1 MNTFFSALNAE
12 IGKLLTTR
20 IWWILAI
27 ILVVYIA
34 FIAGGIG
41 SLFGFFS
48 TSDSQAVQ
56 QEAPPTEFLAPIL
69 YGSVSTFG
77 YVFPVL
83 LGALAVTSEYRHQ
96 MLTPT
101 FLATPKRGIVLAAKS
116 VALLLFG
123 AVYGI
128 IGVIGSFG
136 AGAGALALFGLD
148 TQLGESDTWA
158 MMGRAILALAL
169 WAVIGVGLGTLI
181 PNQVAAIV
189 VILAFTQFVEPT
201 LRAVTMFAEW
211 AATVGKFLPGAAS
224 DALVGATS
232 FFSISAT
239 GSSVEPLE
247 WWQGGLLLAAIALVL
262 TVVGYFVSWKRDV
275 T

>member
-1 MNTFFSALNAE
+1 MNTFLPALHAE
-12 IGKLLTTR
+12 ITKLLTTK

-27 ILVVYIA
+27 ILFLYVGAVS
-34 FIAGGIG
+34 GGLG
-41 SLFGFFS
+41 AVFGFL
-48 TSDSQAVQ
+48 TQTTGAEASQ
-56 QEAPPTEFLAPIL
+56 APPTDILAPML

-101 FLATPKRGIVLAAKS
+101 FLATPKRGIVLGAKS
-116 VALLLFG
+116 VALLIFG
-123 AVYGI
+123 MVYGVV
-128 IGVIGSFG
+128 GVLASVG
-136 AGAGALALFGLD
+136 AGAGVLALFGMD

-158 MMGRAILALAL
+158 LAARGVLALGL
-169 WAVIGVGLGTLI
+169 WAIIGVGLGALI

-201 LRAVTMFAEW
+201 LRTIVMFADW
-211 AATVGKFLPGAAS
+211 AAAVGKFLPGAAS
-224 DALVGATS
+224 DALVGAPS
-232 FFSISAT
+232 FFTMGTTADA
-239 GSSVEPLE
+239 LE
-247 WWQGGLLLAAIALVL
+247 WWQGGLLLAALALVL
-262 TVVGYFVSWKRDV
+262 TVVGYVVSWKRDV

>member
-1 MNTFFSALNAE
+1 MTMFIPALRAE
-12 IGKLLTTR
+12 IAKLLTTK

-27 ILVVYIA
+27 ILFLYV
-34 FIAGGIG
+34 AGVSGG
-41 SLFGFFS
+41 LGALFGFL
-48 TSDSQAVQ
+48 SQSADADASGS
-56 QEAPPTEFLAPIL
+56 APPTDVLAPML
-69 YGSVSTFG
+69 YGTVSTFG

-116 VALLLFG
+116 VALLIFG
-123 AVYGI
+123 AIYGV
-128 IGVIGSFG
+128 IGVIASVG

-158 MMGRAILALAL
+158 MIARAILALAL
-169 WAVIGVGLGTLI
+169 WAVIGVGLGALI

-201 LRAVTMFAEW
+201 LRALVSLAEW

-224 DALVGATS
+224 DALLGAPS
-232 FFSISAT
+232 FFTMGMT
-239 GSSVEPLE
+239 GDSLE
-247 WWQGGLLLAAIALVL
+247 WWQGGLLLAALALVL
-262 TVVGYFVSWKRDV
+262 TVLGYLVSWKRDV

>member
-1 MNTFFSALNAE
+1 VNMFFPAFRAE
-12 IGKLLTTR
+12 VAKILTTR

-27 ILVVYIA
+27 ILVVYIVLVS
-34 FIAGGIG
+34 GGLG
-41 SLFGFFS
+41 ALFGFFS
-48 TSDSQAVQ
+48 TTDGPAS
-56 QEAPPTEFLAPIL
+56 QEAPPTEFLAPML

-83 LGALAVTSEYRHQ
+83 LGALAITTEYRHQ

-101 FLATPKRGIVLAAKS
+101 FLATPKRGLVLGAKS
-116 VALLLFG
+116 AALLLFG
-123 AVYGI
+123 AVYGVV
-128 IGVIGSFG
+128 GVIASVG

-148 TQLGESDTWA
+148 TQLGNSDTWA
-158 MMGRAILALAL
+158 LIGRGVLALAL
-169 WAVIGVGLGTLI
+169 WAVIGVGLGALI

-201 LRAVTMFAEW
+201 LRAVTMFADW
-211 AATVGKFLPGAAS
+211 AASLGRFLPGAAS
-224 DALVGATS
+224 DALVGAPSLFNAGAT
-232 FFSISAT
+232 AT
-239 GSSVEPLE
+239 GVEPLD
-247 WWQGGLLLAAIALVL
+247 WWQGGLLLAALALVL

>member
-1 MNTFFSALNAE
+1 MSMFAAAVRAE
-12 IGKLLTTR
+12 IAKLLTTK

-27 ILVVYIA
+27 ILVVYVA
-34 FIAGGIG
+34 AVSGGLG
-41 SLFGFFS
+41 ALFGFLAQS
-48 TSDSQAVQ
+48 GD
-56 QEAPPTEFLAPIL
+56 QESAQGAPPTESLAPIL

-96 MLTPT
+96 LLTPT
-101 FLATPKRGIVLAAKS
+101 FLATPKRGTVLAAKS

-128 IGVIGSFG
+128 VGVIASFG

-148 TQLGESDTWA
+148 TQLGESETWA
-158 MMGRAILALAL
+158 MMARAILALAL
-169 WAVIGVGLGTLI
+169 WAVIGVGLGALI

-211 AATVGKFLPGAAS
+211 AAAVGKFLPGAAS

-232 FFSISAT
+232 FFNVGAVGGDT
-239 GSSVEPLE
+239 LE
-247 WWQGGLLLAAIALVL
+247 WWQGGLLLALLALVL
-262 TVVGYFVSWKRDV
+262 TVVGYFISWKRDV

>member
-1 MNTFFSALNAE
+1 MPALRAE
-12 IGKLLTTR
+12 ITKLLTTK

-27 ILVVYIA
+27 ILFLYVGAVS
-34 FIAGGIG
+34 GGLG
-41 SLFGFFS
+41 AVFGFIS
-48 TSDSQAVQ
+48 RSSAAGDASQ
-56 QEAPPTEFLAPIL
+56 APPTDVLAPML

-123 AVYGI
+123 ALYGVV
-128 IGVIGSFG
+128 GVIASVG
-136 AGAGALALFGLD
+136 AGAGILAIFGLD

-158 MMGRAILALAL
+158 LAARAVLALAL
-169 WAVIGVGLGTLI
+169 WAVIGVGLGALI

-201 LRAVTMFAEW
+201 LRAIVMFADW
-211 AATVGKFLPGAAS
+211 AAAVGKFLPGAAS
-224 DALVGATS
+224 DALVGAPS
-232 FFSISAT
+232 FFTMGTTADA
-239 GSSVEPLE
+239 LE
-247 WWQGGLLLAAIALVL
+247 WWQGGLLLAALALVL
-262 TVVGYFVSWKRDV
+262 TLLGYLISWKRDV

>member
-1 MNTFFSALNAE
+1 MNTFVPALRAE
-12 IGKLLTTR
+12 VGKLLTTR
-20 IWWILAI
+20 TWWILAI
-27 ILVVYIA
+27 ILALYVGFVS
-34 FIAGGIG
+34 GGLGAI
-41 SLFGFFS
+41 FGFSS
-48 TSDSQAVQ
+48 TSEIGDGGGQ
-56 QEAPPTEFLAPIL
+56 APPTDILAPTL

-101 FLATPKRGIVLAAKS
+101 FLATPKRGVVLAAKS
-116 VALLLFG
+116 LALLVFG
-123 AVYGI
+123 AVYGL
-128 IGVIGSFG
+128 IGVIASVG

-148 TQLGESDTWA
+148 TQFDNSETWA

-169 WAVIGVGLGTLI
+169 WAVIGVGIGALI

-201 LRAVTMFAEW
+201 LRAVTMFADW
-211 AATVGKFLPGAAS
+211 AAALGRFLPGAAS
-224 DALVGATS
+224 DALVGAPS
-232 FFSISAT
+232 FFTLGMADEDAFT
-239 GSSVEPLE
+239 
-247 WWQGGLLLAAIALVL
+247 WWQGGLLLGSLALVL
-262 TVVGYFVSWKRDV
+262 TVLGYFVSWKRDV